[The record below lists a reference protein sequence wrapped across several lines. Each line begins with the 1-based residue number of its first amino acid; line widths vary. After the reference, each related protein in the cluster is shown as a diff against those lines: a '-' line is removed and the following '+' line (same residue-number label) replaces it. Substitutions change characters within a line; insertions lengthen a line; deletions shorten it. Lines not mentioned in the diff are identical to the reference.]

1 MIEFSTLKRLSREIF
16 TPTTIHKEP
25 ICIPPQMDESYMR
38 ESSPI
43 ETPGAILLEI
53 IIADAVMSDAVGA
66 GIEHKCLLP
75 TSSEPTP
82 LR

>member
-1 MIEFSTLKRLSREIF
+1 MLA
-16 TPTTIHKEP
+16 PTTIHNEP
-25 ICIPPQMDESYMR
+25 TCIPPEIDESYMR
-38 ESSPI
+38 ESSPT
-43 ETPGAILLEI
+43 ETPGAILLER
-53 IIADAVMSDAVGA
+53 IIADAVMSDAVVA

>member
-1 MIEFSTLKRLSREIF
+1 
-16 TPTTIHKEP
+16 
-25 ICIPPQMDESYMR
+25 MDESYMR

-53 IIADAVMSDAVGA
+53 IIADAVMSDAVVA

-82 LR
+82 LSCSKTSFEVPKCKNNRSSVMGKYTEE